1 MIIGSL
7 CHYLHIDG
15 IVCDSTCPLTLGA
28 NTWGIFFCCKVVSL
42 SFDSK
47 LVRATSITNID
58 IYMEF
63 IWHLPEILVFPS
75 KMNVDLKFVF
85 RSLVQVYQRHFN
97 VHSYVSLI
105 RWFCSSSWWGSLQV
119 QILRDIWRKRWISIC
134 TTKIKAKL
142 QGSGD
147 TQGNS
152 AWGPIS
158 ASSSS
163 DSLPLLHQGR

>member
-1 MIIGSL
+1 MCFLPLKSSHYPSRPVPVPELFGKYPTRPVPKSKTPTRQTLLIKHTFLWPYLAPRNMIIGSL

-15 IVCDSTCPLTLGA
+15 IVCASTCPLTLGA
-28 NTWGIFFCCKVVSL
+28 NTWGIFIFFGKVVSL

-85 RSLVQVYQRHFN
+85 RSIVQVYQRFK
-97 VHSYVSLI
+97 
-105 RWFCSSSWWGSLQV
+105 
-119 QILRDIWRKRWISIC
+119 DI
-134 TTKIKAKL
+134 
-142 QGSGD
+142 
-147 TQGNS
+147 
-152 AWGPIS
+152 
-158 ASSSS
+158 
-163 DSLPLLHQGR
+163 